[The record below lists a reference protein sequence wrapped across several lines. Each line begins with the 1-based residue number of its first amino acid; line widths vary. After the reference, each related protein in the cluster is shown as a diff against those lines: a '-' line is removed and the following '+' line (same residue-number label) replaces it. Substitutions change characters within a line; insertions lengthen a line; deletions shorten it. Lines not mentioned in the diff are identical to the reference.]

1 MSERIEKLVKEL
13 RMVSNMINMGEK
25 IRWGQETFLMDRAA
39 DTLTQLE
46 AERDEAVR
54 RAMEADFDDELFR
67 KSAWYKAEKAMIEN
81 EAVRRALEG
90 ERKRL
95 RRFVGMRFLKT
106 EEAVELQAEIMKAL
120 TSPTSD
126 ISSDNNNGS

>member
-46 AERDEAVR
+46 AERDEAVAEAIVNER
-54 RAMEADFDDELFR
+54 ERISKWASLSLKLNYGRANWVSYDNLLEAI
-67 KSAWYKAEKAMIEN
+67 AY
-81 EAVRRALEG
+81 
-90 ERKRL
+90 
-95 RRFVGMRFLKT
+95 
-106 EEAVELQAEIMKAL
+106 
-120 TSPTSD
+120 PSD